1 MAHQLPNK
9 QKILKVEKLTIM
21 YEQYFG
27 LNSKPFTI
35 TPDPRYL
42 FMSDRHTEGLA
53 HLLYGVTDSGGFI
66 QLTGEVGTGKT
77 TLIRAL
83 LEQLPKKIEIAL
95 IMHTQISAREFLI
108 EVCNELKI
116 KIIGTSIIDIVNS
129 LNQYL
134 LEQYSNGR
142 RVILLVDE
150 AQNLSTDVLEQL
162 RLLTNLETAQKK
174 LLQII
179 LIGQP
184 ELRDILEKHNLS
196 NLAQRITA
204 RYHLQPL
211 SKLETDLYIDHRLR
225 ISGATAPIFNKKA
238 KKEVF
243 KFSSGIPRLIN
254 VICDRALLGA
264 YGIGSIE
271 INKEIIIKANKEIQ
285 GDTTAI
291 KTKRWPF
298 FLFLILTL
306 SLITALFK
314 YDYLDIDL
322 MNKIINKFFT

>member
-1 MAHQLPNK
+1 
-9 QKILKVEKLTIM
+9 M

-27 LNSKPFTI
+27 LDSKPFTI

-66 QLTGEVGTGKT
+66 QLTGDVGTGKT

-83 LEQLPKKIEIAL
+83 LTQLPKKIEIAL
-95 IMHTQISAREFLI
+95 IMHTQISAKEFLLEI
-108 EVCNELKI
+108 CNELKV
-116 KIIGTSIIDIVNS
+116 KITGTSVIDIVNS

-150 AQNLSTDVLEQL
+150 AQNLSTKVLEQL

-184 ELRDILEKHNLS
+184 ELRDVLAKNNLS

-211 SKLETDLYIDHRLR
+211 SRLETGLYIDHRLK
-225 ISGATAPIFNKKA
+225 ISGATTKIFDK
-238 KKEVF
+238 
-243 KFSSGIPRLIN
+243 
-254 VICDRALLGA
+254 
-264 YGIGSIE
+264 
-271 INKEIIIKANKEIQ
+271 
-285 GDTTAI
+285 
-291 KTKRWPF
+291 
-298 FLFLILTL
+298 
-306 SLITALFK
+306 
-314 YDYLDIDL
+314 
-322 MNKIINKFFT
+322 

>member
-1 MAHQLPNK
+1 MAHQLSNK
-9 QKILKVEKLTIM
+9 QKILKVKKLTIM

-95 IMHTQISAREFLI
+95 IMHTQISAREFLKEI
-108 EVCNELKI
+108 CNELKI

-184 ELRDILEKHNLS
+184 ELREVLEKNNLS

-211 SKLETDLYIDHRLR
+211 SRLETDLYIDHRLK
-225 ISGATAPIFNKKA
+225 ISGAMAPIFSKKA

-271 INKEIIIKANKEIQ
+271 INREIIIKANKEIQ
-285 GDTTAI
+285 GDISAI
-291 KTKRWPF
+291 KRKRWPF
-298 FLFLILTL
+298 FLFSILML
-306 SLITALFK
+306 FLITALFK
-314 YDYLDIDL
+314 YDYLDIEL
-322 MNKIINKFFT
+322 MNKMINKFFT

>member
-1 MAHQLPNK
+1 
-9 QKILKVEKLTIM
+9 M

-42 FMSDRHTEGLA
+42 FMSNRHTEGLA

-95 IMHTQISAREFLI
+95 IMHTQISAEEFLI
-108 EVCNELKI
+108 EICNELKI
-116 KIIGTSIIDIVNS
+116 KNSSKSMIEIVNL
-129 LNQYL
+129 LNHYL
-134 LEQYSNGR
+134 LEQYSDGK

-150 AQNLSTDVLEQL
+150 AQNLKPEVLEQL
-162 RLLTNLETAQKK
+162 RLLTNLETAHKK

-184 ELRDILEKHNLS
+184 ELRDVLAKNNLRQ
-196 NLAQRITA
+196 LAQRVTA
-204 RYHLQPL
+204 RYHLEPL
-211 SKLETDLYIDHRLR
+211 SQLETNLYIDHRLK
-225 ISGATAPIFNKKA
+225 IAGARTGIFDKLA

-243 KFSSGIPRLIN
+243 KYSTGVPRLIN
-254 VICDRALLGA
+254 IICDRALLGA
-264 YGIGSIE
+264 YSADSVE
-271 INKEIIIKANKEIQ
+271 VTKDIISKAHNEIQ
-285 GDTTAI
+285 GIVETPKMNVWSIIFAI
-291 KTKRWPF
+291 FVTI
-298 FLFLILTL
+298 LIIVLL
-306 SLITALFK
+306 NN
-314 YDYLDIDL
+314 YDYLDIQNFPAMIRKL
-322 MNKIINKFFT
+322 TGIEI

>member
-1 MAHQLPNK
+1 
-9 QKILKVEKLTIM
+9 M
-21 YEQYFG
+21 YKQYFG
-27 LNSKPFTI
+27 LDSKPFTI

-66 QLTGEVGTGKT
+66 QLTGDVGTGKT

-83 LEQLPKKIEIAL
+83 LTQLPKKIEIAL
-95 IMHTQISAREFLI
+95 IMHTQISAKEFLLEI
-108 EVCNELKI
+108 CNELKV
-116 KIIGTSIIDIVNS
+116 KITGTSVIDIVNS

-150 AQNLSTDVLEQL
+150 AQNLSIEVLEQL

-184 ELRDILEKHNLS
+184 ELRDVLAKNNLS

-211 SKLETDLYIDHRLR
+211 SRLETGLYIDHRLK
-225 ISGATAPIFNKKA
+225 ISGATTKIFDKKA
-238 KKEVF
+238 KKEIF
-243 KFSSGIPRLIN
+243 KFSFGIPRLIN

-264 YGIGSIE
+264 YGIGSTE
-271 INKEIIIKANKEIQ
+271 INRELIIKANREIQ
-285 GDTTAI
+285 GEI
-291 KTKRWPF
+291 IPVRMKRWP
-298 FLFLILTL
+298 LFVVSILML
-306 SLITALFK
+306 SLITLLFN
-314 YDYLDIDL
+314 YNYLDLDTI
-322 MNKIINKFFT
+322 NKIMKKIFQIES

>member
-1 MAHQLPNK
+1 
-9 QKILKVEKLTIM
+9 
-21 YEQYFG
+21 
-27 LNSKPFTI
+27 
-35 TPDPRYL
+35 
-42 FMSDRHTEGLA
+42 
-53 HLLYGVTDSGGFI
+53 
-66 QLTGEVGTGKT
+66 
-77 TLIRAL
+77 
-83 LEQLPKKIEIAL
+83 
-95 IMHTQISAREFLI
+95 MHTQISAREFLI

-162 RLLTNLETAQKK
+162 KIGTTTAQKK

-322 MNKIINKFFT
+322 MNKIINKFFHRELKCPLF